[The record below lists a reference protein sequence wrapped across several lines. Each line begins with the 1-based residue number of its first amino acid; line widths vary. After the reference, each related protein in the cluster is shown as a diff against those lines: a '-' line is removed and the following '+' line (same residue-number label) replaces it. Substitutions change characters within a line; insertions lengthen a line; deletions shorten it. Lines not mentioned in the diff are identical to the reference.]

1 MKDQEYLTV
10 GRILSPWGVKGQFKV
25 EPMTDDP
32 KRFRELREVLLELP
46 DDITFYQVES
56 VIFVKGDLPV
66 LKLKGINSREEAQ
79 RLRGC
84 YIKIHRKDAIKLPEG
99 RYFICDIIGLTVEN
113 EFGESLGT
121 VVDVLQT
128 GANDVYIVKTPNK
141 KEILIPAIKQ
151 VVKVIDLENGKMII
165 RPLEGMLND

>member
-46 DDITFYQVES
+46 DDITFTVES

-66 LKLKGINSREEAQ
+66 LKLKELIQEKR
-79 RLRGC
+79 
-84 YIKIHRKDAIKLPEG
+84 HKD
-99 RYFICDIIGLTVEN
+99 
-113 EFGESLGT
+113 
-121 VVDVLQT
+121 
-128 GANDVYIVKTPNK
+128 
-141 KEILIPAIKQ
+141 
-151 VVKVIDLENGKMII
+151 
-165 RPLEGMLND
+165 